1 MRITALLFR
10 VLSVAERGSPQ
21 TADMADVALAA
32 MAPDKQ
38 EPMLIPAAN
47 KMPLLSL
54 PGAGLR

>member
-1 MRITALLFR
+1 
-10 VLSVAERGSPQ
+10 
-21 TADMADVALAA
+21 MADVALAA